1 MVRAVAVGGS
11 ASNKRVRLGIPTL
24 GVRGSL
30 FTAFA
35 VIAGMAILISVGSG
49 SSLSKLG
56 AAMSELSGRDI
67 PKLAASLQLATQSE
81 SLASQAPILLASD
94 SAEALRDRQQ
104 RMREALDVA
113 QQKLAEITRL
123 GADKSV
129 VGAMADTL
137 KNIEDT
143 IRSLGAAAQ
152 ERLDLAAS
160 HQKLY
165 DALRSTQDEFL
176 ALATPAMLDAQTRM
190 AAALASATLD
200 ADDAS
205 EAGRT
210 IELLG
215 NVIAPSNLIAANLMA
230 ALSARNIEV
239 LEVLQTSFTDAD
251 ATVRSSLE
259 ALPATGS
266 TAAIKEVALR
276 LIALG
281 EGTAGIFKIR
291 QKEIDA
297 YEYGEL
303 ILDETRKLNLGLGV
317 SVKQLVDRVRADTEI
332 AATQAHQE
340 IALATKVMIGLGGL
354 ILVGSALFVWL
365 YVGRSILR
373 RMHKLQRAMQALSA
387 GDLEAR
393 IDRCGRQD
401 ELAAMAATLE
411 VFRENMRHAREL
423 SAAQQQDG
431 IAKAERSA
439 RIEARIAEFEANVR
453 AALQKLEVSAS
464 AMQDTAQGMAAT
476 AERSS
481 ALVDTVATAAEQTSA
496 NVQTVAVG
504 TEQLTSSIAEIGRQ
518 VVSSAAIANKAVSE
532 ASATDAT
539 IQSLNDNAGRISAV
553 IDLIQSIASQTNLL
567 ALNATIEAARAG
579 EAGRGFAV
587 VASEVKVLAEQ
598 TAKATEE
605 IRGQIAAMQD
615 VTGSAVGAIR
625 NIGQTITNINAVTT
639 AITAAVEQQNAATRE
654 IARNIQHA
662 AGGTSQVSGNI
673 AGVSEAS
680 AQAGSAAGEV
690 LAASGALR
698 READILRGEIDGF
711 LINIRAA

>member
-1 MVRAVAVGGS
+1 MVGAIAAAAT
-11 ASNKRVRLGIPTL
+11 ASNNRRRFGIPTL

-35 VIAGMAILISVGSG
+35 VIAGMAMLISVGSG
-49 SSLSKLG
+49 TSLSKLG
-56 AAMSELSGRDI
+56 AAMTELSGRDI
-67 PKLAASLQLATQSE
+67 PKLAASLQLTTQSE
-81 SLASQAPILLASD
+81 SLASQAPMLLASS
-94 SAEALRDRQQ
+94 SAEALRERQQ
-104 RMREALDVA
+104 RMRVALEVA
-113 QQKLAEITRL
+113 TQRLADITRY
-123 GADKSV
+123 GADPAV
-129 VGAMADTL
+129 IAAMTDTL

-165 DALRSTQDEFL
+165 HTLRSAQDEFL
-176 ALATPAMLDAQTRM
+176 ALATPAMMDAQTRM
-190 AAALASATLD
+190 SAALASTSLNASD
-200 ADDAS
+200 AAD
-205 EAGRT
+205 AGRT

-215 NVIAPSNLIAANLMA
+215 NVIAPSNLIVSNLMA
-230 ALSARNIEV
+230 ALSARDVEV
-239 LEVLQTSFTDAD
+239 LAALEASFTDAD

-259 ALPATGS
+259 ALPAEGG
-266 TAAIKEVALR
+266 TAALKEAALR

-281 EGTAGIFKIR
+281 DGKTGIFKIR
-291 QKEIDA
+291 QKELDA
-297 YEYGEL
+297 IAYGEL

-317 SVKQLVDRVRADTEI
+317 SVKQLVDSVRVDTE
-332 AATQAHQE
+332 AAAKQAHRE
-340 IALATKVMIGLGGL
+340 IALATQVMIGLGGL
-354 ILVGSALFVWL
+354 ILIGSALYVWL

-387 GDLEAR
+387 GQLDTT
-393 IDRCGRQD
+393 IDRGGRQD

-411 VFRENMRHAREL
+411 VFRENMMHAREL
-423 SAAQQQDG
+423 SEAQEQDR
-431 IAKAERSA
+431 IAKAERTA
-439 RIEARIAEFEANVR
+439 RIEARIAEFESKVR
-453 AALQKLEVSAS
+453 GALEKLEASAS
-464 AMQDTAQGMAAT
+464 AMQDTAQGMSASAD
-476 AERSS
+476 RSNT
-481 ALVDTVATAAEQTSA
+481 LVNTVASAAEQTSV

-504 TEQLTSSIAEIGRQ
+504 TEQLSSSIAEIGRQ
-518 VVSSAAIANKAVSE
+518 VVSSAAIATKAVSE

-587 VASEVKVLAEQ
+587 VAAEVKALAEQ
-598 TAKATEE
+598 TAKATDE
-605 IRGQIAAMQD
+605 IRLQIAAMQE

-625 NIGQTITNINAVTT
+625 NIGQTIGAINSVTT
-639 AITAAVEQQNAATRE
+639 AITAAVEQQSAATQE
-654 IARNIQHA
+654 MARNIQHA
-662 AGGTSQVSGNI
+662 AGGTSRVSGNI

-690 LAASGALR
+690 LAASSSLR
-698 READILRGEIDGF
+698 READILRGEIDDF
-711 LINIRAA
+711 LLNIRAA